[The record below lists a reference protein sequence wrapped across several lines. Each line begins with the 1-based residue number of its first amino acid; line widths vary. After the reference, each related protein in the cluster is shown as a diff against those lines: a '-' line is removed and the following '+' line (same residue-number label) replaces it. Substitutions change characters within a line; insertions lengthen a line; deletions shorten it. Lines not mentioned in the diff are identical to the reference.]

1 MTHGGDEFKEAMG
14 DVTPLADQ
22 NRIPPPKPSV
32 QAVVRQNSTAIEIS
46 DALSDHGVAPE
57 EFRRNG
63 LPRIALRRL
72 RNSPIEDSLDLHGNT
87 VEGARLLLQ
96 QFLFEA
102 GERGL
107 RCVRIIHGKGINS
120 RGNEAVLRTHARN
133 WLYQHPEVLAYCQAT
148 PNQGGSG
155 AALVLLKVRT

>member
-1 MTHGGDEFKEAMG
+1 MSGDEFKEAMG

-22 NRIPPPKPSV
+22 NRILPPKPSV
-32 QAVVRQNSTAIEIS
+32 HAIVRQNSTAIEIS
-46 DALSDHGVAPE
+46 DVLSDHGVAPE

-63 LPRIALRRL
+63 LSRIALHRL

-102 GERGL
+102 RERGL
-107 RCVRIIHGKGINS
+107 RCVRIIHGKGMNS
-120 RGNEAVLRTHARN
+120 RGNEAVLRAHARN
-133 WLYQHPEVLAYCQAT
+133 WLYQHPEVLAYCQAP